1 MKQALYNIFLIS
13 LLLCAVDLAAQS
25 YVGNK
30 QEDEPLRNELSVGLN
45 LNTNSGLL
53 GGLVFRYGYLYPSNK
68 RLYTSLEIVNVKHP
82 IEVQNRSSTG
92 SFFIPGKSNY
102 ILAIRPQIG
111 TEIDLF
117 KKEAENGVALSA
129 IFAGGPTIGLVKPY
143 YVKVQSQDSLG
154 TFTVELN
161 SSSLDPNEILGHA
174 NFFSGFGKSSI
185 EWGINA
191 KAALNFEFGKYN
203 SLLTGL
209 EAGWN
214 VEIFKNELQILS
226 YSDIQTRVFSSLY
239 LTLYFGT
246 RY

>member
-1 MKQALYNIFLIS
+1 
-13 LLLCAVDLAAQS
+13 
-25 YVGNK
+25 
-30 QEDEPLRNELSVGLN
+30 
-45 LNTNSGLL
+45 
-53 GGLVFRYGYLYPSNK
+53 
-68 RLYTSLEIVNVKHP
+68 VNVKHP

-102 ILAIRPQIG
+102 VLAIRPQLG

-143 YVKVQSQDSLG
+143 YVKVATTDSSG
-154 TFTVELN
+154 NYTVEPN
-161 SSSLDPNEILGHA
+161 TSSLDPNEILGHA
-174 NFFSGFGKSSI
+174 SFFTGLNNSYI

-214 VEIFKNELQILS
+214 VEVFKDQLPILS

-239 LTLYFGT
+239 LTFYFGA

>member
-1 MKQALYNIFLIS
+1 M
-13 LLLCAVDLAAQS
+13 AQS
-25 YVGNK
+25 YVGPK
-30 QEDEPLRNELSVGLN
+30 TEEEPLRNEFSVGLN
-45 LNTNSGLL
+45 LNTNSGVL
-53 GGLVFRYGYLYPSNK
+53 GGLVFRYGYLYPSTK

-102 ILAIRPQIG
+102 VLAIRPQIG

-129 IFAGGPTIGLVKPY
+129 IFAGGPTLGLVKPY
-143 YVKVQSQDSLG
+143 YVKVLNPDSSN
-154 TFTVELN
+154 TYTIEPN
-161 SSSLDPNEILGHA
+161 SSSLDPNDILGHA
-174 NFFSGFGKSSI
+174 SFFNGLGESYI
-185 EWGINA
+185 EWGLNA

-214 VEIFKNELQILS
+214 VEIFKEQLPILS

-239 LTLYFGT
+239 LTLYFGA